1 MTLEIFNYLPRTEP
15 RNDKYKRKSNSTSSK
30 RWPPSL
36 LQRRLYL
43 DKLSSRC
50 FQSLKQRP
58 RRVNQTKGRSTSHFS
73 SPHSSC
79 IVSLRYYRWQKPLPP
94 TDNAQ
99 QQYRHVC
106 ISMPI
111 ELWEKCQ
118 HYELMIGGRWADS
131 RGFFGRIIWATNPE
145 KDGLSITAGVN
156 GRRSFSQTVLLSSI
170 FAPQHFEDVVGVED
184 CWWSYNIY
192 LVYYTNCLWFSE

>member
-1 MTLEIFNYLPRTEP
+1 MTSFPPPTLSVFGQVIIKMFRVIET
-15 RNDKYKRKSNSTSSK
+15 KAKTSQSNKGT
-30 RWPPSL
+30 
-36 LQRRLYL
+36 L
-43 DKLSSRC
+43 DISFLI
-50 FQSLKQRP
+50 
-58 RRVNQTKGRSTSHFS
+58 
-73 SPHSSC
+73 SPHST

-131 RGFFGRIIWATNPE
+131 RGVFGRIIWATNPE

-156 GRRSFSQTVLLSSI
+156 GRRSFPKQFFYHQSLRLNTLRMLWELRTADEVIIFIWFIIPTACGFQSKWRCLASCWQLIFLPSSEN
-170 FAPQHFEDVVGVED
+170 AEWHKA
-184 CWWSYNIY
+184 
-192 LVYYTNCLWFSE
+192 

>member
-1 MTLEIFNYLPRTEP
+1 MTSFPPPTLSVFGQVIIKMFWVIET
-15 RNDKYKRKSNSTSSK
+15 KAKTSQSN
-30 RWPPSL
+30 
-36 LQRRLYL
+36 
-43 DKLSSRC
+43 
-50 FQSLKQRP
+50 
-58 RRVNQTKGRSTSHFS
+58 KGTVDISFLI
-73 SPHSSC
+73 SPHSSY

-131 RGFFGRIIWATNPE
+131 RGFFGRIIWVTNPE